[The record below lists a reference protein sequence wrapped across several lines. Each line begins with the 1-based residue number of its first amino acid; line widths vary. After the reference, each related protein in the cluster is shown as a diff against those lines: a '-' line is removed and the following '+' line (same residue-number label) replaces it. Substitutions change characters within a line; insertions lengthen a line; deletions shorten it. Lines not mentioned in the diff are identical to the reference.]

1 LLADR
6 LLIADNFFRFLSSK
20 RFPKGFQMSAA
31 MTKEWIVF
39 FSFFLFV
46 VGFTVVEAVWL
57 NNKGWARFGRSFGFS
72 ALTNFI
78 GYAVGFFVLFVVFGV
93 ILAMAWDGSLKNF
106 PLGDFG
112 IWAVLILGAL
122 FTPALLTICK
132 RAFLSILKIQ
142 NGKPAWLYSVA
153 SSLLGLT
160 ISLGVPI
167 LLGYFLLR

>member
-1 LLADR
+1 
-6 LLIADNFFRFLSSK
+6 
-20 RFPKGFQMSAA
+20 MSAA
-31 MTKEWIVF
+31 IAKEWMVVL
-39 FSFFLFV
+39 SFFLMII
-46 VGFTVVEAVWL
+46 GFTVVEAVWI
-57 NNKGWARFGRSFGFS
+57 NNKGWARFGKSFGFS

-78 GYAVGFFVLFVVFGV
+78 GYAVGFFVFFVAFGV
-93 ILAMAWDGSLKNF
+93 ILAMAFDGSLKNF
-106 PLGDFG
+106 PMNDYGIVATLLLG
-112 IWAVLILGAL
+112 VL

-142 NGKPAWLYSVA
+142 NGKPAWLYSIA